1 MLFFLVCIALIFTL
15 KMKMYYQTKTF
26 TDDGLTGANL
36 ASATIDIHDELG
48 YKSDV
53 NNFHYEDIYET
64 YVKCLGY
71 NLEAVPTDPKAVILT
86 PTTTRHYVSNIHI
99 LKFYVYNK
107 TKEGDITLAKVVDSE
122 NINKGAVGIYYGDF
136 R

>member
-1 MLFFLVCIALIFTL
+1 MLFFLVCVALIFTL

-53 NNFHYEDIYET
+53 NNFHYEDIY
-64 YVKCLGY
+64 CLLYTSFFAG
-71 NLEAVPTDPKAVILT
+71 
-86 PTTTRHYVSNIHI
+86 VSEIGTQVNDAFIHM
-99 LKFYVYNK
+99 
-107 TKEGDITLAKVVDSE
+107 
-122 NINKGAVGIYYGDF
+122 
-136 R
+136 

>member
-36 ASATIDIHDELG
+36 ASATIDIHNELG

-53 NNFHYEDIYET
+53 NNFDYENMYRT

-71 NLEAVPTDPKAVILT
+71 NLEATPPSELSTILK
-86 PTTTRHYVSNIHI
+86 PTTARHKSESPH
-99 LKFYVYNK
+99 LTMWMWFLLNK
-107 TKEGDITLAKVVDSE
+107 SSYLVRRTSYYDI
-122 NINKGAVGIYYGDF
+122 
-136 R
+136 

>member
-36 ASATIDIHDELG
+36 ASATIDIHNELG

-53 NNFHYEDIYET
+53 NNFDYENMYRT

-71 NLEAVPTDPKAVILT
+71 NLEATPTSELSTILK
-86 PTTTRHYVSNIHI
+86 PTTTRHYVSDIHI
-99 LKFYVYNK
+99 LKFYIYNK
-107 TKEGDITLAKVVDSE
+107 TKDGNVVLAKVVDSE
-122 NINKGAVGIYYGDF
+122 NITKGSTGTYY
-136 R
+136 